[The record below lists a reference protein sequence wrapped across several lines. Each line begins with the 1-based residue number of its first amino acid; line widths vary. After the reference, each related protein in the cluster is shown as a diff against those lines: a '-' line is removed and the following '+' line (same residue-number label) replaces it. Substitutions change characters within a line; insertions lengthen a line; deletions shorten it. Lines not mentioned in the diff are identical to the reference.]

1 MHKFLPSLQVFS
13 PVTFVPSFSPQSMGG
28 PHSKTISMGGMQK
41 EVVSNQ
47 FNCPLN
53 MYSDEAIAEAAMTN
67 KQHGIG

>member
-1 MHKFLPSLQVFS
+1 MVA
-13 PVTFVPSFSPQSMGG
+13 QSAGVALAVCA
-28 PHSKTISMGGMQK
+28 SQRALKLTETISMGGMQK

-67 KQHGIG
+67 KHHSIG